1 MQNHIQISRKNP
13 TAFLFVV
20 DQSASMGY
28 IMPSIGKPKA
38 KHVAD
43 VINRTIL
50 NLIDL
55 CNKADGV
62 RDYFHVGVICY
73 SGKGV
78 SNGLFKD
85 PQKPILNL
93 ISDAAVNIIGVE
105 TVIDKIDNGL
115 GEIVERRAEF
125 PVWVE
130 AEADGQTPMCEAFT
144 KAKDALRDW
153 CDEYQDSY
161 PPTLIHVTDGD
172 STDGNPE
179 AIAEDIKNI
188 STLHGNTLIFNI
200 HVSSFSANIIKYPY
214 SDIDIQD
221 EYAKQLFRMSSVFP
235 QYLVDKALQRD
246 YKINNGSRGF
256 VFNAD
261 AAEIVNF
268 LEIGTLPATQ
278 SWRQLGA

>member
-1 MQNHIQISRKNP
+1 MQNHIYISRKNP

-28 IMPSIGKPKA
+28 VMPSIGKPKA

-73 SGKGV
+73 GGRGV
-78 SNGLFKD
+78 NNGLFKD
-85 PQKPILNL
+85 QKKPILNS
-93 ISDAAVNIIGVE
+93 ISDAALNIIGVE
-105 TVIDKIDNGL
+105 TVIDAVDNGL
-115 GEIVERRAEF
+115 GETVERRSEF
-125 PVWVE
+125 PIWLE
-130 AEADGQTPMCEAFT
+130 AEADGETPMCEAFI
-144 KAKDALRDW
+144 KAKNTIENW
-153 CDEYQDSY
+153 CRKYQDSY

-179 AIAEDIKNI
+179 SIAESIKRTA
-188 STLHGNTLIFNI
+188 TLHGNTVVFNI
-200 HVSSFSANIIKYPY
+200 HVSSFDSNVIKYPY
-214 SDIDIQD
+214 SDTDIQD
-221 EYAKQLFRMSSVFP
+221 EYAKRLFRMSSIFP
-235 QYLVDKALQRD
+235 QYLVEKALQIG
-246 YKINNGSRGF
+246 YKINIGSRGF

-261 AAEIVNF
+261 AADIINF

-278 SWRQLGA
+278 NWQ